1 MLLNISH
8 KCCVLHCQE
17 VYCMFKEI
25 SFPEHEYFWKSL
37 IQHRKNEVSEII
49 ENKNDIC
56 KLVINYAL

>member
-1 MLLNISH
+1 MLE
-8 KCCVLHCQE
+8 K
-17 VYCMFKEI
+17 I